1 MSDDL
6 WVMVMAGGAGTRFWP
21 ASREHR
27 PKQLLPILG
36 DRPLLRRTVDRV
48 LDLVGPE
55 RILVVA
61 GQSHGREVRR
71 VLADLP
77 PENVILEPMGRNT
90 AAACG
95 LAAWWLKQ
103 KAGHGVMAVLPADH
117 LIEPTETFHQ
127 DLEAA
132 ALAARDGGRLVTL
145 GLVPTRAE
153 TGYGYLEQGDYLG
166 EFHGRKAYELLSF
179 KEKPDKATAKAYL
192 AQGGYF
198 WNAGIFIWE
207 ADSILE
213 RTAELLP
220 DLARGLKELAPAL
233 LTENQEEALARIY
246 PGLPAVSVD
255 FGIMEKAK
263 GKCMIP
269 AGFSWSDVGSWA
281 EIHHLSDKDESGNAA
296 EGRVLCQDSE
306 NCLIK
311 AGHRQVVLLGV
322 KDLVVVETEDALL
335 IMDKAKAQEV
345 GLVLN
350 ALREKGG
357 KDLL

>member
-1 MSDDL
+1 
-6 WVMVMAGGAGTRFWP
+6 MAGGAGTRFWP
-21 ASREHR
+21 ASRAHR

-48 LDLVGPE
+48 LGLVGAE

-77 PENVILEPMGRNT
+77 PENIILEPVGRNT

-95 LAAWWLKQ
+95 LAAWWLKRR
-103 KAGHGVMAVLPADH
+103 AGGGVMAVLPADH
-117 LIEPTETFHQ
+117 LIEPDEAFHR
-127 DLEAA
+127 DLKAAAEAA
-132 ALAARDGGRLVTL
+132 RSQGRLVTL
-145 GLVPTRAE
+145 GVVPTRAE
-153 TGYGYLEQGDYLG
+153 TGYGYLQQGSYLG
-166 EFHGRKAYELLSF
+166 RFKDRKAYELISF
-179 KEKPDKATAKAYL
+179 KEKPSKATAEAYL
-192 AQGGYF
+192 AQGGYY

-207 ADSILE
+207 ADSILA
-213 RTAELLP
+213 RMADLLP
-220 DLARGLKELAPAL
+220 DLARGLEELAPAL
-233 LTENQEEALARIY
+233 LTKDQEGALERIY

-255 FGIMEKAK
+255 LGVMEKAG

-269 AGFSWSDVGSWA
+269 AGFNWSDVGSWA

-296 EGRVLCQDSE
+296 QGQVLCRDSE
-306 NCLIK
+306 GCLIQ

-345 GLVLN
+345 GLVLD
-350 ALREKGG
+350 ALRKKGKG
-357 KDLL
+357 ELL